1 MVFLKNWLS
10 RIVANIAFIHDC
22 IERYVYSLPVRFTD
36 KDLHFIVIGLFGL
49 ALLLVALPLFRAL
62 TRRGS
67 FGLMAWL
74 FTLSTVIMISFAI
87 EIGQVTTGTGRM
99 EMEDIVYGLLGFLA
113 ASAVVGLVRLMLC
126 LLRRILKRDK

>member
-1 MVFLKNWLS
+1 VVFLKNWLS

-49 ALLLVALPLFRAL
+49 ALLLVALPLFRTL

-74 FTLSTVIMISFAI
+74 FTLSTVVMISFAI

-113 ASAVVGLVRLMLC
+113 VSAVVGLVRLMLC

>member
-10 RIVANIAFIHDC
+10 RIIANIAIIHDC
-22 IERYVYSLPVRFTD
+22 IEHWARTLPVHLTD

-49 ALLLVALPLFRAL
+49 VLFLLALPLFRAL

-74 FTLSTVIMISFAI
+74 FTLSTVIMITFAI
-87 EIGQVTTGTGRM
+87 EIGQMRTGTGSM

-113 ASAVVGLVRLMLC
+113 VSAVVGLLYLLLC
-126 LLRRILKRDK
+126 LIRRILKKDK